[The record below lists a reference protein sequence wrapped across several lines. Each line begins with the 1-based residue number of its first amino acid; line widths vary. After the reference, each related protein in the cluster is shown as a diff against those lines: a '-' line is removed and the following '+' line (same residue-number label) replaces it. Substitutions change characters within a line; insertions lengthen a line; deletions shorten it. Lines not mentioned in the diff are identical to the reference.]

1 MDGSMASRRV
11 GHEVSAPFDAAPE
24 AAQGGVLPLPI
35 ASQAS
40 PGWLRDAEQYVR
52 MPAAGGVGAAGAAG
66 AVGAAGA
73 GTASSQLIPNVKL
86 SLMVGPMVV
95 LLTASLSS
103 MTANISRVKFAVLV
117 FAALMPFGCIALHF
131 ARDQGKAFRM
141 AGFVWTT
148 AVSMIFTLS
157 VGSAFDGSGEKVAE
171 EWCTSPITMLAVCGV
186 PAAIGMVGALIE
198 VSAESR
204 SHVAVVVAC
213 TTAIKLWT
221 VGTPAYIA
229 MQACIVVSFA
239 VGYLATFRGFH
250 EVSVSRAADRV
261 MSAAGHVREPFI
273 VADETMRILTI
284 NAGFTELLGYVAD
297 EVVGRP
303 ITMLVADGLDASDF
317 PRVANFLEAQ
327 VKGKAGEGGT
337 LGCTVAALTKA
348 GERLAVRLVVR
359 ETRCA
364 NSGIRLFTATLRHSS
379 MSLKN
384 RYAQLLAE
392 KERLEWEVRSSA
404 SPRGDADDLRSGR
417 AFADQ
422 RHRTLG
428 AMQDQEVTDAA
439 VSAAHS
445 IDHVDSSWSTGGD
458 EPASTSVLPNAS
470 PPRTPSPSH
479 LPSTG
484 SLGDSPSGLR
494 EASFRSVTSLASSVM
509 DTISEAAAKDPTRA
523 PPPPKSPDFGA
534 RKSMS
539 VRSEPSPEPARR
551 PRPRAVPARAP
562 YPYEVERDPREYS

>member
-1 MDGSMASRRV
+1 MDRSMASRRV

-40 PGWLRDAEQYVR
+40 PGWLRDAEPDVR

-103 MTANISRVKFAVLV
+103 MTANINRVRFAVLV

-171 EWCTSPITMLAVCGV
+171 ELCTSPITMLAVCGV

-221 VGTPAYIA
+221 VGTPAYIV
-229 MQACIVVSFA
+229 MQACIVASFA
-239 VGYLATFRGFH
+239 VGYWATFRGVY

-303 ITMLVADGLDASDF
+303 ITKLVADGLDASDS
-317 PRVANFLEAQ
+317 PRVVNFIEAHVQ
-327 VKGKAGEGGT
+327 GKAGEGRT

-348 GERLAVRLVVR
+348 GERLAVRLVVS

-364 NSGIRLFTATLRHSS
+364 KSGIRLLTATLRHSS
-379 MSLKN
+379 IVLKN
-384 RYAQLLAE
+384 RYVQLLAE

-404 SPRGDADDLRSGR
+404 SPRSCEDDLRSGR
-417 AFADQ
+417 EFANQ

-445 IDHVDSSWSTGGD
+445 IDHLDSSWSTGSI
-458 EPASTSVLPNAS
+458 PASTSVQPNAS

-479 LPSTG
+479 LRSTG
-484 SLGDSPSGLR
+484 SVGGSPSGHR

-523 PPPPKSPDFGA
+523 PPPPKSQDFGA
-534 RKSMS
+534 RKPMS
-539 VRSEPSPEPARR
+539 VHSEPSPAPARR
-551 PRPRAVPARAP
+551 PKPRAAPNP